1 MNDPTTLSTPTLPPQ
16 PSYSDAFLD
25 QHRYDSTTDFDWWEC
40 VYDDFKAD
48 MAANGIHVEE
58 MYFSGFSSQGDGACF
73 EGHINNLP
81 LFLSSHALNYPKLA
95 LLLKHTS
102 SELHMHW
109 VHTGRYYHEHSL
121 SFDADYHEN
130 FLFDQGRGNEL
141 VTTVLELQCDGVA
154 EESNAFIEEI
164 PQLIRHHCQTLY
176 ASLYAQYDYLTSDE
190 AVAESLSNNGIV
202 EEVEED
208 SDTPAITA

>member
-1 MNDPTTLSTPTLPPQ
+1 MNTPTPTPTPPA
-16 PSYSDAFLD
+16 YSAAFLD
-25 QHRYDSTTDFDWWEC
+25 QHRDWNVTDFDWWEG
-40 VYDDFKAD
+40 VYDDFKED
-48 MAANGIHVEE
+48 MAANGIFVDK

-73 EGHINNLP
+73 EGHIQDLP
-81 LFLSSHALNYPKLA
+81 LFLSSHALGYPKLA

-109 VHTGRYYHEHSL
+109 VHTGRYYHENSL

-154 EESNAFIEEI
+154 EESDAFIKEN

-176 ASLYAQYDYLTSDE
+176 ASLEAEYDYLTSDE
-190 AVAESLSNNGIV
+190 TLTETLRNNDIEEPIEVV
-202 EEVEED
+202 ED
-208 SDTPAITA
+208 IT